1 MEKLLNVS
9 RVVPKELRD
18 SSNHPHVENV
28 IYSVESA
35 SKQGFLASMVDDEH
49 YLIVKLVNKK

>member
-18 SSNHPHVENV
+18 SSNHPHVETV
-28 IYSVESA
+28 VYSLDYA
-35 SKQGFLASMVDDEH
+35 SKQGFLASLVDDEH
-49 YLIVKLVNKK
+49 YIIVKLINKK